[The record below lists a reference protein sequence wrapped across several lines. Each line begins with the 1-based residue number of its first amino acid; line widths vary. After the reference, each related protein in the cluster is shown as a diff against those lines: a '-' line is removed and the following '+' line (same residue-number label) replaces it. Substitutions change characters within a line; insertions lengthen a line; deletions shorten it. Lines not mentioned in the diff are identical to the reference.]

1 METSE
6 ACPKGANFVDKANKI
21 YEVNFVDKTS
31 KISEASEASEA
42 RDMWD
47 VCGFVCGE
55 IGLLWAGAFGA
66 LLSYAWLLAKRFVCG
81 KNNPAFLAGP
91 LGATG
96 QRRRIWTVYV

>member
-42 RDMWD
+42 RDM
-47 VCGFVCGE
+47 
-55 IGLLWAGAFGA
+55 
-66 LLSYAWLLAKRFVCG
+66 
-81 KNNPAFLAGP
+81 
-91 LGATG
+91 
-96 QRRRIWTVYV
+96 